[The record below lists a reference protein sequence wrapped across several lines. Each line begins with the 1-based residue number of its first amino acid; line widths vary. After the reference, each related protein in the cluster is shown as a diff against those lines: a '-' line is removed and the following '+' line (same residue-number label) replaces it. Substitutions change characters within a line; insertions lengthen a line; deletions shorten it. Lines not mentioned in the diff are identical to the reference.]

1 MARMQRNGDP
11 ARASVVI
18 TLDLEADPVHGTLD
32 MIVSVVR
39 PIGHIS
45 AAPGFVEAPRVLDG
59 ASRLLVELFG
69 EERGGHARMALY
81 PPALPTHA
89 PLTAELLLEI
99 DEVVRPHDSASN

>member
-18 TLDLEADPVHGTLD
+18 TLDLEAEPIHSTLD
-32 MIVSVVR
+32 MIVRLV
-39 PIGHIS
+39 GHIR

-69 EERGGHARMALY
+69 EERGAHARTALY
-81 PPALPTHA
+81 PPALPTNA

-99 DEVVRPHDSASN
+99 DAVVRPHDSAGN